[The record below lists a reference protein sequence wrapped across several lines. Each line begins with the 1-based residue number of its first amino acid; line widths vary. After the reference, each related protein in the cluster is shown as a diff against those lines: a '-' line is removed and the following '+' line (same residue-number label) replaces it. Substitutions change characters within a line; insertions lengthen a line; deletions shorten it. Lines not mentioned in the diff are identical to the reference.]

1 MDDIHSSPVSTFTV
15 GKARK
20 KNGFYM
26 CPIYSNKKNPFY
38 VHFDGALV
46 IGIKDVG
53 NTMIL
58 KCKSALSYMDELTSV
73 LLKIVELNHTEWFNS
88 SIDES
93 FIEEYFTTPIHY
105 DNRNGVVLRL
115 KLKNIEDIE
124 HIHLNQKTNIT
135 LILKNI
141 TFLRQKF
148 YPVFEVHSVSPI
160 EQANDFHVDDI
171 EEDAEDD
178 DDDDVVP
185 SFEEVLAIRNET
197 LLQLQ
202 RHTSILQKEIDT
214 STTRLRNL
222 LSYKSKLENCKLID
236 EILKCCEEI
245 REVC

>member
-1 MDDIHSSPVSTFTV
+1 MDDIQSSHVSTFTV

-20 KNGFYM
+20 KNGYYM
-26 CPIYSNKKNPFY
+26 CPIYSNKKHPFY

-46 IGIKDVG
+46 TGIKDVG
-53 NTMIL
+53 NTVIL

-73 LLKIVELNHTEWFNS
+73 LLKVVELNHTEWFNS

-115 KLKNIEDIE
+115 KVKNIEDIE
-124 HIHLNQKTNIT
+124 HIHFNKKVKIT

-148 YPVFEVHSVSPI
+148 YPVFEIHSLTPI
-160 EQANDFHVDDI
+160 EQDNDFCDDVNDI
-171 EEDAEDD
+171 EEEIEE
-178 DDDDVVP
+178 DDVVP
-185 SFEEVLAIRNET
+185 SFEEVLAIKNET
-197 LLQLQ
+197 MLQLQ
-202 RHTSILQKEIDT
+202 RHTSELQKGIDT
-214 STTRLRNL
+214 STARLQNL
-222 LSYKSKLENCKLID
+222 LSYKSKLENCKLIN
-236 EILKCCEEI
+236 EILKYCEEI